1 MGRAR
6 GKACFRLMV
15 SGRFQFILV
24 RKAQGQSS
32 LLYKNGSMWFHKAVD
47 QEREHGL
54 GLGIVSF

>member
-6 GKACFRLMV
+6 GKACFRFMV
-15 SGRFQFILV
+15 SGRFQSILV
-24 RKAQGQSS
+24 RKARGQRS
-32 LLYKNGSMWFHKAVD
+32 LVYKNSSMWFHRAVD